1 MRGSSSPPGGG
12 SSVSAPISVR
22 MMTRPGWS
30 AVTSPMM
37 AASFE
42 YLTWRRVAAEHAAD
56 AADGRVDRDGLA
68 VQVDADVAL
77 AGDFIE
83 DRTDTAAGRI
93 TDDVDVLGRIQ
104 HGFDSPP

>member
-1 MRGSSSPPGGG
+1 
-12 SSVSAPISVR
+12 
-22 MMTRPGWS
+22 
-30 AVTSPMM
+30 VTKWYIAGYGFGRKDDQP
-37 AASFE
+37 AFAGQVKRFQ
-42 YLTWRRVAAEHAAD
+42 AEHAAD